1 MHVAE
6 EDISMIEKRAKWSHN
21 DSSPITRLARYC
33 YLQIGSYPT
42 SILVVLEDDFFEDF
56 GASEYGFECSSVRV
70 GSWELHSGIYE
81 VRKDSN
87 LQKIRINFVLVISRN
102 THET

>member
-6 EDISMIEKRAKWSHN
+6 EDISMIEKRAIWSHK
-21 DSSPITRLARYC
+21 DSRPITRLAREC
-33 YLQIGSYPT
+33 YLQTGSYRRPFWLSLKMT
-42 SILVVLEDDFFEDF
+42 SSKT
-56 GASEYGFECSSVRV
+56 SELRSMGSSVRV

-87 LQKIRINFVLVISRN
+87 LQKIRINFVLVKCLVGPEH
-102 THET
+102 T